1 MTRTVVIDPVT
12 RIEGKLSLELNVDET
27 SNTVSSAKASGSL
40 FRGFETIVLNRD
52 PRDAAPIL
60 SAICGVCYCDHHLA
74 SVRAVEHAA
83 GMTSYSSDYSTEQ
96 TSLPKNAVLSRNL
109 VGGAD
114 WAYSHMVHLLA
125 LAGPDYHLYG
135 LLEALKPA
143 YSLGGYADLLRQF
156 VLPAQQYMN
165 QAITLWGGK
174 TPHPRAAIPGG
185 NPVRPTSVI
194 IEQTRTRIAQ
204 ARALTDVIVPIIWN
218 YLTVNANQLG
228 SLGQGPGNFISMGAF
243 PDPTTTNGTS
253 RMSFLIPRG
262 VVAYPSTTPGA
273 LDPTK
278 ITEDTSLSW
287 YQQPTPEA
295 VLGEQTPVPDMSS
308 APAYT
313 WAKAPRYD
321 GMVCESGPFAREC
334 ISGIYPRLGQVVHGA
349 IPEVSGLPLNPKG
362 SAFDRM
368 TVEALELLALIG
380 SASTTENLEFLG
392 EPLNLSLV
400 DVLNGLGLPQEGL
413 LETWLDEMDVGQPSY
428 NPSYRN
434 PGNAQGIGLW
444 EAPRGSLLHWI
455 SIKNS
460 KVANYQVLAPTTWN
474 ASPGGPL
481 ESALVGTPV
490 GQTGT
495 NDDFRP
501 TAYVVRSFN
510 LCMACAVHAVDARGN
525 DRYLRMG

>member
-1 MTRTVVIDPVT
+1 M
-12 RIEGKLSLELNVDET
+12 
-27 SNTVSSAKASGSL
+27 
-40 FRGFETIVLNRD
+40 
-52 PRDAAPIL
+52 
-60 SAICGVCYCDHHLA
+60 A

-83 GMTSYSSDYSTEQ
+83 GMTNYSADYSSEQ
-96 TSLPKNAVLSRNL
+96 TSIPKNAVLSRNL

-135 LLEALKPA
+135 LLESLNPA
-143 YSLGGYADLLRQF
+143 YSLSGYADLLRQF
-156 VLPAQQYMN
+156 IIPAQQYMN
-165 QAITLWGGK
+165 QTITLWGGK
-174 TPHPRAAIPGG
+174 TPHPRAGVPGG
-185 NPVRPTSVI
+185 NPVRPTSEVI
-194 IEQTRTRIAQ
+194 GQTKTRIAQ

-218 YLTVNANQLG
+218 YLTANTNQLG

-243 PDPTTTNGTS
+243 PDPTTANETS
-253 RMSFLIPRG
+253 EMSLLIPRG
-262 VVAYPSTTPGA
+262 VMVYPNTTPGA
-273 LDPTK
+273 FDPSK

-287 YQQPTPEA
+287 YRQPTPEA

-321 GMVCESGPFAREC
+321 GMVCESGPLAREY
-334 ISGIYPRLGQVVHGA
+334 ISGIYPRLGQVVHT
-349 IPEVSGLPLNPKG
+349 IMPEVSGLPLNPKG

-368 TVEALELLALIG
+368 IVEALELLALIG
-380 SASTTENLEFLG
+380 SVSTIKNLEFLQ

-413 LETWLDEMDVGQPSY
+413 LETWLDEMELGQPSY

-434 PGNAQGIGLW
+434 PGNAEGIGLW

-481 ESALVGTPV
+481 ENALIGTPV

-525 DRYLRMG
+525 DRYLRIG